1 MQITYGHGGWVR
13 VDAPDMPGPVYL
25 RYRGDSGRPV
35 LTEFYLDGR
44 GREIPSGLF
53 RTLDLAG
60 VTALGMRGEG
70 AWLESSPRLAGPDL
84 SRLASSFGTSWGTGT
99 FAGRHCQE
107 CNAPL
112 LRGMALPNGTEQAL
126 TDWVALSW
134 YSQFEKSSIPQPERE
149 REPEIGEEVSAPAP
163 VEAPNGLTDDFLQS
177 VADNYAWAVSIRQR
191 PAPMIAAQ
199 TGYSVRT
206 IHAWIR
212 KARARG
218 ILAPTSRG
226 KVG

>member
-1 MQITYGHGGWVR
+1 MHITYGHGGWIR
-13 VDAPDMPGPVYL
+13 VDAGDMPGPVYL
-25 RYRGDSGRPV
+25 RYRSDNGRPV

-44 GREIPSGLF
+44 DTEIPSRLF

-60 VTALGMRGEG
+60 VTALAMRGEG
-70 AWLESSPRLAGPDL
+70 VWLENGARQAGPDL
-84 SRLASSFGTSWGTGT
+84 SRLASSFGTSWGAGT

-112 LRGMALPNGTEQAL
+112 RRQAALPSGVEYAL

-134 YSQFEKSSIPQPERE
+134 FSQFQKSSIPQPR
-149 REPEIGEEVSAPAP
+149 RQPEPELGEEMSAPTP
-163 VEAPNGLTDDFLQS
+163 VQAPNGLTDDFLRS
-177 VADNYAWAVSIRQR
+177 VADNYAWAVSCRQR
-191 PAPMIAAQ
+191 PAPMISAQ

-206 IHAWIR
+206 VHAWIR
-212 KARARG
+212 KARDRG
-218 ILAPTSRG
+218 ILAPTTRG

>member
-1 MQITYGHGGWVR
+1 MRFGHGGWVR
-13 VDAPDMPGPVYL
+13 VDAPDMPGPAYL
-25 RYRGDSGRPV
+25 RYRSDSGRPV

-60 VTALGMRGEG
+60 VTAWGMRGEG
-70 AWLESSPRLAGPDL
+70 AWLEGAPLEAGPDL
-84 SRLASSFGTSWGTGT
+84 SRLASSFGTTWGGDTY
-99 FAGRHCQE
+99 AGRHCDE

-112 LRGMALPNGTEQAL
+112 LRGMAGPKGEQAL

-134 YSQFEKSSIPQPERE
+134 FSQFPTSKIAQPERE
-149 REPEIGEEVSAPAP
+149 REPEPDEEISPPAP
-163 VEAPNGLTDDFLQS
+163 VQAPNGLTDEFLRS
-177 VADNYAWAVSIRQR
+177 VADNYVWAVRFRER
-191 PAPMIAAQ
+191 PAPIIAAQ

-206 IHAWIR
+206 VHAWIR

-218 ILAPTSRG
+218 ILAPTTRG